1 MVNLKRLSTNELKST
16 NGGGPWGWL
25 LLYLAVETAEDPG
38 AAWDS
43 MKSGWNKE

>member
-1 MVNLKRLSTNELKST
+1 MEDLELLDKQELQEI
-16 NGGGPWGWL
+16 NGGGWGWL

-43 MKSGWNKE
+43 LKSGWNKQ